1 MTNKA
6 TLLSQNSNTLS
17 LDLDGMTCAACAA
30 RIERVISK
38 NESIESV
45 SVNFPLKKAVIKSNK
60 DFDVDE
66 VIEKISAI
74 GYSAKVTDKKVPEK
88 ENYSKTFLVPFSSL
102 AFSVGVSQAFNTNNS
117 FLAYLLGFIVIFVF
131 GRRFHISAV
140 KKISHFEFN
149 MDTLVSLGSLS
160 SVAVSL
166 LPSSNSDMFLDAG
179 AYIISFVLFGKA
191 VEEIS
196 IQSSIDVSEAIK
208 NSKPQYAKLLSN
220 GMVDVRKVSDLNG
233 GDFIGVSPGEI
244 IPIDGI
250 ITSGS
255 SSTNEDFL
263 TGESK
268 PIHKNTGDEVMAGS
282 INLDGYIEVEVKDGG
297 VSTYDFI
304 EQLILEAQS
313 STPSIQK
320 TLDKI
325 TQFFVPG
332 ILLLSVSTFL
342 YWYFLASTELMRSL
356 EIAISVL
363 VIACPCALGLATPIT
378 LYKASTLGYRDGF
391 LFKNFDKLQNLK
403 ELNKII
409 FDKTGTLTSGI
420 FSIKKIDS
428 GNTQLSENEILSYV
442 ASLEIKSNH
451 PIAKS
456 LLLESERRNLS
467 FFSSKNV
474 KEDIGSGIHGQVN
487 GLDVS
492 IVGKNGIEN
501 ILEITIDDQQAY
513 IYLEED
519 LTVDQDLI
527 TQIKKY
533 YEILILSGD
542 SAEKVSL
549 LAKGLNIKSAMGDQ
563 TPEDKLS
570 YVKNVQKTEGVIFI
584 GDGVNDSPSLQQAD
598 VAITT
603 SISSQI
609 AQASSDIVI
618 HEGGIEKVLNIRDLA
633 LITSR
638 RVRQNL
644 FLAFVYNSLM
654 IPIAVAGSISPKLG
668 ALAMAM
674 SSISV
679 VLNSSRKLTN

>member
-1 MTNKA
+1 MNKA

-60 DFDVDE
+60 DFDVDR

-74 GYSAKVTDKKVPEK
+74 GYSAKVTDKRVPEK
-88 ENYSKTFLVPFSSL
+88 ENYSKTFLIPFFSL
-102 AFSVGVSQAFNTNNS
+102 AFSIGVSQAFNANNS
-117 FLAYLLGFIVIFVF
+117 FLAYLLGFTVIFVF

-160 SVAVSL
+160 SVVVSL

-196 IQSSIDVSEAIK
+196 IQKSIDVSEAIK

-220 GMVDVRKVSDLNG
+220 GMVEVKKVSDLNG

-250 ITSGS
+250 ITAGS

-268 PIHKNTGDEVMAGS
+268 PINKKTGDGVMAGS

-320 TLDKI
+320 TLDRI

-332 ILLLSVSTFL
+332 ILLLSLSTFL
-342 YWYFLASTELMRSL
+342 YRYLLVSTELMRSL

-420 FSIKKIDS
+420 FTIKKIDT
-428 GNTQLSENEILSYV
+428 GNTKLSENEILSYV

-456 LLLESERRNLS
+456 LLLESERKNLS
-467 FFSSKNV
+467 FFSSSNV
-474 KEDIGSGIHGQVN
+474 KEDIGSGIHGIVN

-492 IVGKNGIEN
+492 IVGKNDIEN
-501 ILEITIDDQQAY
+501 MLEVTIDNQQAY
-513 IYLEED
+513 IHLEED

-527 TQIKKY
+527 TEIKKY

-542 SAEKVSL
+542 SSEKVSL
-549 LAKGLNIKSAMGDQ
+549 LAEELNIKHALGDQ
-563 TPEDKLS
+563 APEDKLS
-570 YVKNVQKTEGVIFI
+570 YVKSLQETEGVIFI

-609 AQASSDIVI
+609 AQASSDIII
-618 HEGGIEKVLNIRDLA
+618 HEGGIEKILNIRDLA
-633 LITSR
+633 LRSSR

-644 FLAFVYNSLM
+644 FLAFIYNSLM

>member
-1 MTNKA
+1 
-6 TLLSQNSNTLS
+6 
-17 LDLDGMTCAACAA
+17 MTCAACAA

-102 AFSVGVSQAFNTNNS
+102 AFSVGVSQAFNANNS

-220 GMVDVRKVSDLNG
+220 GMVDVKKVSDLNG

-268 PIHKNTGDEVMAGS
+268 PIHKNTGDDVMAGS

-342 YWYFLASTELMRSL
+342 YWYFLVSTELMRSL

-428 GNTQLSENEILSYV
+428 RNTQLSENEILSYV

-492 IVGKNGIEN
+492 LVGKNGIEN
-501 ILEITIDDQQAY
+501 ILEITIDNQQAY
-513 IYLEED
+513 IHLEED
-519 LTVDQDLI
+519 LTIDQDLI
-527 TQIKKY
+527 TEIKKY
-533 YEILILSGD
+533 YEVLILSGD
-542 SAEKVSL
+542 SSEKVSL
-549 LAKGLNIKSAMGDQ
+549 LAKELNIKSALGDQ
-563 TPEDKLS
+563 TPEEKLS
-570 YVKNVQKTEGVIFI
+570 YVKTVQKTEGVIFI

-618 HEGGIEKVLNIRDLA
+618 HEGGIEKILNIRDLA
-633 LITSR
+633 VITNR

>member
-1 MTNKA
+1 
-6 TLLSQNSNTLS
+6 
-17 LDLDGMTCAACAA
+17 MTCAACAA

-102 AFSVGVSQAFNTNNS
+102 AFSVGVSQAFNANNS

-220 GMVDVRKVSDLNG
+220 GMVDVKKVSDLNG

-342 YWYFLASTELMRSL
+342 YWYFLVSTELMRSL

-428 GNTQLSENEILSYV
+428 RNTKLSENEILSYV

-487 GLDVS
+487 GLNVS

-501 ILEITIDDQQAY
+501 ILEITIDNQQAY
-513 IYLEED
+513 IHLEED
-519 LTVDQDLI
+519 LTIDQDLI
-527 TQIKKY
+527 TEIKKY
-533 YEILILSGD
+533 YEVLILSGD
-542 SAEKVSL
+542 SSEKVSL
-549 LAKGLNIKSAMGDQ
+549 LAKELNIKTALGDQ

>member
-1 MTNKA
+1 
-6 TLLSQNSNTLS
+6 
-17 LDLDGMTCAACAA
+17 MTCAACAA

-102 AFSVGVSQAFNTNNS
+102 AFSVGVSQAFNANNS

-220 GMVDVRKVSDLNG
+220 GMVDVKKVSDLNG

-268 PIHKNTGDEVMAGS
+268 PIHKNTGDDVMAGS

-342 YWYFLASTELMRSL
+342 YWYFLVSTELMRSL

-428 GNTQLSENEILSYV
+428 RNTQLSENEILSYV

-487 GLDVS
+487 GHDVS
-492 IVGKNGIEN
+492 IIGKNGIKN
-501 ILEITIDDQQAY
+501 ILEISIDNQQAY
-513 IYLEED
+513 IHLEED

-527 TQIKKY
+527 TEIKKY
-533 YEILILSGD
+533 YEVLILSGD
-542 SAEKVSL
+542 SSEKVSL
-549 LAKGLNIKSAMGDQ
+549 LAKELNIKSALGDQ
-563 TPEDKLS
+563 TPEEKLS
-570 YVKNVQKTEGVIFI
+570 YVKTVQKTEGVIFI

-618 HEGGIEKVLNIRDLA
+618 HEGGIEKILNIRGLA
-633 LITSR
+633 VITNR

>member
-1 MTNKA
+1 
-6 TLLSQNSNTLS
+6 
-17 LDLDGMTCAACAA
+17 MTCAACAA

-160 SVAVSL
+160 SVVVSL

-196 IQSSIDVSEAIK
+196 IQNSIDVSEAIK

-220 GMVDVRKVSDLNG
+220 GMVEVKKVSDLNG

-250 ITSGS
+250 ITAGS

-268 PIHKNTGDEVMAGS
+268 PIHKNTGDDVMAGS

-342 YWYFLASTELMRSL
+342 YWYFLVSTELMRSL

-420 FSIKKIDS
+420 FSIKKIES
-428 GNTQLSENEILSYV
+428 RNTKLSENEILSYV

-492 IVGKNGIEN
+492 IVGRNGIEN
-501 ILEITIDDQQAY
+501 ILEITIDNQQAY
-513 IYLEED
+513 IHLEED

-527 TQIKKY
+527 TEIKKY

-542 SAEKVSL
+542 SSEKVSL
-549 LAKGLNIKSAMGDQ
+549 LAKELNIKTALGDQ

-570 YVKNVQKTEGVIFI
+570 YVKTVQKTEGVIFI

-603 SISSQI
+603 LISSQI

-633 LITSR
+633 VITSR

>member
-1 MTNKA
+1 MNKA

-60 DFDVDE
+60 DFDVDR

-74 GYSAKVTDKKVPEK
+74 GYSAKVTDKRVPEK
-88 ENYSKTFLVPFSSL
+88 ENYSKTFLIPFFSL
-102 AFSVGVSQAFNTNNS
+102 AFSIGVSQAFNANNS
-117 FLAYLLGFIVIFVF
+117 FLAYLLGFTVIFVF

-160 SVAVSL
+160 SVVVSL

-196 IQSSIDVSEAIK
+196 IQKSIDVSEAIK

-220 GMVDVRKVSDLNG
+220 GMVEVKKVSDLNG

-250 ITSGS
+250 ITAGS

-268 PIHKNTGDEVMAGS
+268 PINKKTGDGVMAGS

-320 TLDKI
+320 TLDRI

-332 ILLLSVSTFL
+332 ILLLSLSTFL
-342 YWYFLASTELMRSL
+342 YRYLLVSTELMRSL

-420 FSIKKIDS
+420 FTIKKIDT
-428 GNTQLSENEILSYV
+428 GNTKLSENEILSYV

-456 LLLESERRNLS
+456 LLLESERKNLS
-467 FFSSKNV
+467 FFSSSNV
-474 KEDIGSGIHGQVN
+474 KEDIGSGIHGIVN
-487 GLDVS
+487 GLNVS
-492 IVGKNGIEN
+492 IVGKNDIEN
-501 ILEITIDDQQAY
+501 MLEVTIDNQQAY
-513 IYLEED
+513 IHLEED

-527 TQIKKY
+527 TEIKKY

-542 SAEKVSL
+542 SSEKVSL
-549 LAKGLNIKSAMGDQ
+549 LAEELNIKHALGDQ
-563 TPEDKLS
+563 APEDKLS
-570 YVKNVQKTEGVIFI
+570 YVKSLQETEGVIFI

-618 HEGGIEKVLNIRDLA
+618 HEGGIEKILNIRDLA
-633 LITSR
+633 LRSSR

-644 FLAFVYNSLM
+644 FLAFIYNSLM

>member
-1 MTNKA
+1 
-6 TLLSQNSNTLS
+6 
-17 LDLDGMTCAACAA
+17 MTCAACAA

-102 AFSVGVSQAFNTNNS
+102 AFSVGVSQAFNANNS

-342 YWYFLASTELMRSL
+342 YWHFLVSTELMRSL

-428 GNTQLSENEILSYV
+428 KNTKLSENEILSYV

-487 GLDVS
+487 GLNVS

-549 LAKGLNIKSAMGDQ
+549 LAKGLNIKTAMGDQ

>member
-1 MTNKA
+1 
-6 TLLSQNSNTLS
+6 
-17 LDLDGMTCAACAA
+17 MTCAACAA

-102 AFSVGVSQAFNTNNS
+102 AFSVGVSQAFNANNS

-166 LPSSNSDMFLDAG
+166 LPSGNNDMFLDAG

-342 YWYFLASTELMRSL
+342 YWHFLVSTELMRSL

-428 GNTQLSENEILSYV
+428 KNTKLSENEILSYV

-474 KEDIGSGIHGQVN
+474 KEDIGSGIYGQVN

-492 IVGKNGIEN
+492 IVGKNGIKN

-549 LAKGLNIKSAMGDQ
+549 LAKGLNIKTAMGDQ

>member
-1 MTNKA
+1 
-6 TLLSQNSNTLS
+6 
-17 LDLDGMTCAACAA
+17 MTCAACAA

-102 AFSVGVSQAFNTNNS
+102 AFSVGVSQAFNANNS

-220 GMVDVRKVSDLNG
+220 GMVDVRRVSDLNG

-342 YWYFLASTELMRSL
+342 YWHFLVSTELMRSL

-378 LYKASTLGYRDGF
+378 IYKASTLGYRDGKIK
-391 LFKNFDKLQNLK
+391 KNFDKLQNLK

-474 KEDIGSGIHGQVN
+474 KEDIGSGIQGQVN

-549 LAKGLNIKSAMGDQ
+549 LAKGLNIKTAMGDQ

-609 AQASSDIVI
+609 AQASSDVVI

>member
-1 MTNKA
+1 MNKA

-38 NESIESV
+38 NDSIESV

-60 DFDVDE
+60 DFDVDR

-74 GYSAKVTDKKVPEK
+74 GYSAKVTDKRVPEK
-88 ENYSKTFLVPFSSL
+88 ENYSKTFLIPFFSL
-102 AFSVGVSQAFNTNNS
+102 AFSIGVSQAFNANNS
-117 FLAYLLGFIVIFVF
+117 FLAYLLGFTVIFVF

-160 SVAVSL
+160 SVVVSL

-196 IQSSIDVSEAIK
+196 IQKSIDVSEAIK

-220 GMVDVRKVSDLNG
+220 GMVEVKKVSDLNG

-250 ITSGS
+250 ITAGS

-268 PIHKNTGDEVMAGS
+268 PINKKTGDGVMAGS

-320 TLDKI
+320 TLDRI

-332 ILLLSVSTFL
+332 ILLLSLSTFL
-342 YWYFLASTELMRSL
+342 YRYLLVSTELMRSL

-420 FSIKKIDS
+420 FTIKKIDT
-428 GNTQLSENEILSYV
+428 GNTKLSENEILSYV

-456 LLLESERRNLS
+456 LLLESERKNLS
-467 FFSSKNV
+467 FFSSSNV
-474 KEDIGSGIHGQVN
+474 KEDIGSGIHGIVN

-492 IVGKNGIEN
+492 IVGKNDIEN
-501 ILEITIDDQQAY
+501 MLEVTIDNQQAY
-513 IYLEED
+513 IHLEED

-527 TQIKKY
+527 TEIKKY

-542 SAEKVSL
+542 SSEKVSL
-549 LAKGLNIKSAMGDQ
+549 LAEELNIKHALGDQ
-563 TPEDKLS
+563 APEDKLS
-570 YVKNVQKTEGVIFI
+570 YVKSLQETEGVIFI

-618 HEGGIEKVLNIRDLA
+618 HEGGIEKILNIRDLA
-633 LITSR
+633 LRSSR

-644 FLAFVYNSLM
+644 FLAFIYNSLM

>member
-1 MTNKA
+1 MNKA

-60 DFDVDE
+60 DFDVDR

-74 GYSAKVTDKKVPEK
+74 GYSAKVTDKRVPEK
-88 ENYSKTFLVPFSSL
+88 ENYSKTFLIPFFSL
-102 AFSVGVSQAFNTNNS
+102 AFSIGVSQAFNASNS
-117 FLAYLLGFIVIFVF
+117 FLAYLLGFTVIFVF

-160 SVAVSL
+160 SVVVSL

-196 IQSSIDVSEAIK
+196 IQKSIDVSEAIK

-220 GMVDVRKVSDLNG
+220 GMVEVKKVSDLNG

-250 ITSGS
+250 ITAGS

-268 PIHKNTGDEVMAGS
+268 PINKKTGDGVMAGS

-320 TLDKI
+320 TLDRI

-332 ILLLSVSTFL
+332 ILLLSLSTFL
-342 YWYFLASTELMRSL
+342 YRYLLVSTELMRSL

-420 FSIKKIDS
+420 FTIKKIDT
-428 GNTQLSENEILSYV
+428 GNTKLSENEILSYV

-456 LLLESERRNLS
+456 LLLESERKNLS
-467 FFSSKNV
+467 FFSSSNV
-474 KEDIGSGIHGQVN
+474 KEDIGSGIHGIVN

-492 IVGKNGIEN
+492 IVGKNDIEN
-501 ILEITIDDQQAY
+501 MLEVTIDNQQAY
-513 IYLEED
+513 IHLEED

-527 TQIKKY
+527 TEIKKY

-542 SAEKVSL
+542 SSEKVSL
-549 LAKGLNIKSAMGDQ
+549 LAEELNIKHALGDQ
-563 TPEDKLS
+563 APEDKLS
-570 YVKNVQKTEGVIFI
+570 YVKSLQETEGVIFI

-618 HEGGIEKVLNIRDLA
+618 HEGGIEKILNIRDLA
-633 LITSR
+633 LRSSR

-644 FLAFVYNSLM
+644 FLAFIYNSLM

>member
-1 MTNKA
+1 MYA
-6 TLLSQNSNTLS
+6 EP
-17 LDLDGMTCAACAA
+17 LDL
-30 RIERVISK
+30 
-38 NESIESV
+38 
-45 SVNFPLKKAVIKSNK
+45 
-60 DFDVDE
+60 
-66 VIEKISAI
+66 
-74 GYSAKVTDKKVPEK
+74 
-88 ENYSKTFLVPFSSL
+88 
-102 AFSVGVSQAFNTNNS
+102 
-117 FLAYLLGFIVIFVF
+117 
-131 GRRFHISAV
+131 
-140 KKISHFEFN
+140 
-149 MDTLVSLGSLS
+149 
-160 SVAVSL
+160 
-166 LPSSNSDMFLDAG
+166 
-179 AYIISFVLFGKA
+179 
-191 VEEIS
+191 
-196 IQSSIDVSEAIK
+196 
-208 NSKPQYAKLLSN
+208 
-220 GMVDVRKVSDLNG
+220 
-233 GDFIGVSPGEI
+233 
-244 IPIDGI
+244 
-250 ITSGS
+250 
-255 SSTNEDFL
+255 
-263 TGESK
+263 
-268 PIHKNTGDEVMAGS
+268 
-282 INLDGYIEVEVKDGG
+282 
-297 VSTYDFI
+297 
-304 EQLILEAQS
+304 
-313 STPSIQK
+313 QK
-320 TLDKI
+320 
-325 TQFFVPG
+325 G
-332 ILLLSVSTFL
+332 
-342 YWYFLASTELMRSL
+342 
-356 EIAISVL
+356 
-363 VIACPCALGLATPIT
+363 
-378 LYKASTLGYRDGF
+378 
-391 LFKNFDKLQNLK
+391 
-403 ELNKII
+403 II

-428 GNTQLSENEILSYV
+428 RNTKLSENEILSYV

-549 LAKGLNIKSAMGDQ
+549 LAKGLNIKTAMGDQ

>member
-1 MTNKA
+1 
-6 TLLSQNSNTLS
+6 
-17 LDLDGMTCAACAA
+17 MTCAACAA

-102 AFSVGVSQAFNTNNS
+102 ALSVGVSQAFNANNS

-220 GMVDVRKVSDLNG
+220 GMVDVKKVSDLNG

-268 PIHKNTGDEVMAGS
+268 PIHKNTGDDVMAGS

-342 YWYFLASTELMRSL
+342 YWYFLVSTELMRSL

-378 LYKASTLGYRDGF
+378 LYKASSLGYRDGF

-428 GNTQLSENEILSYV
+428 RNTQLSENEILSYV

-501 ILEITIDDQQAY
+501 ILEITIDNQQAY
-513 IYLEED
+513 IHLEED

-527 TQIKKY
+527 TEIKKY
-533 YEILILSGD
+533 YEVLILSGD
-542 SAEKVSL
+542 SSEKVSL
-549 LAKGLNIKSAMGDQ
+549 LAKELNIKSALGDQ

-570 YVKNVQKTEGVIFI
+570 YVKTVQKTEGVIFI

-618 HEGGIEKVLNIRDLA
+618 HEGGIEKILNIRDLA
-633 LITSR
+633 VITNR

>member
-1 MTNKA
+1 MNKA

-60 DFDVDE
+60 DFDVDR

-74 GYSAKVTDKKVPEK
+74 GYSAKVTDKRVPEK

-102 AFSVGVSQAFNTNNS
+102 AFSVGVSQAFNANNS

-342 YWYFLASTELMRSL
+342 YWHFLVSTELMRSL

-428 GNTQLSENEILSYV
+428 KNTKLSENEILSYV

-618 HEGGIEKVLNIRDLA
+618 HEGGIEKILNIRDLA
-633 LITSR
+633 IRSSR

-644 FLAFVYNSLM
+644 FLAFIYNSLM

>member
-1 MTNKA
+1 M
-6 TLLSQNSNTLS
+6 SQNSNTLS

-160 SVAVSL
+160 SVVVSL

-196 IQSSIDVSEAIK
+196 IQNSIDVSEAIK

-220 GMVDVRKVSDLNG
+220 GMVEVKKVSDLNG

-250 ITSGS
+250 ITAGS

-268 PIHKNTGDEVMAGS
+268 PIHKNTGDDVMAGS

-342 YWYFLASTELMRSL
+342 YWYFLVSTELMRSL

-420 FSIKKIDS
+420 FSIKKIES
-428 GNTQLSENEILSYV
+428 RNTKLSENEILSYV

-474 KEDIGSGIHGQVN
+474 KEDIGSGIQGQVN

-492 IVGKNGIEN
+492 IVGRNGIEN
-501 ILEITIDDQQAY
+501 ILEITIDNQQAY
-513 IYLEED
+513 IHLEED

-527 TQIKKY
+527 TEIKKY

-542 SAEKVSL
+542 SSEKVSL
-549 LAKGLNIKSAMGDQ
+549 LAKELNIKTALGDQ

-570 YVKNVQKTEGVIFI
+570 YVKTVQKTEGVIFI

-609 AQASSDIVI
+609 AQASSDVVI

-633 LITSR
+633 VITSR

>member
-1 MTNKA
+1 
-6 TLLSQNSNTLS
+6 
-17 LDLDGMTCAACAA
+17 MTCAACAA

-60 DFDVDE
+60 NFDVDE
-66 VIEKISAI
+66 VIEKISTI

-102 AFSVGVSQAFNTNNS
+102 AFSVGVSQAFNANNS

-220 GMVDVRKVSDLNG
+220 GMVDVKKVSDLNG

-268 PIHKNTGDEVMAGS
+268 PIHKNTGDDVMAGS

-342 YWYFLASTELMRSL
+342 YWYFLVSTELMRSL

-428 GNTQLSENEILSYV
+428 RNTQLSENEILSYV

-487 GLDVS
+487 GHDVS

-501 ILEITIDDQQAY
+501 ILEITIDNQQAY
-513 IYLEED
+513 IHLEED

-527 TQIKKY
+527 TEIKKY
-533 YEILILSGD
+533 YEVLILSGD
-542 SAEKVSL
+542 SSEKVSL
-549 LAKGLNIKSAMGDQ
+549 LAKELNIKSALGDQ
-563 TPEDKLS
+563 TPEEKLS
-570 YVKNVQKTEGVIFI
+570 YVKTVQKTEGVIFI

-618 HEGGIEKVLNIRDLA
+618 HEGGIEKILNIRGLA
-633 LITSR
+633 VITNR

>member
-1 MTNKA
+1 MNKA

-60 DFDVDE
+60 DFDVDR

-74 GYSAKVTDKKVPEK
+74 GYSAKVTDKRVPEK
-88 ENYSKTFLVPFSSL
+88 ENYSKTFLIPFFSL
-102 AFSVGVSQAFNTNNS
+102 AFSIGVSQAFNVNNS
-117 FLAYLLGFIVIFVF
+117 FLAYLLGFTVIFVF

-160 SVAVSL
+160 SVVVSL

-196 IQSSIDVSEAIK
+196 IQKSIDVSEAIK

-220 GMVDVRKVSDLNG
+220 GMVEVKKVSDLNG

-250 ITSGS
+250 ITAGS

-268 PIHKNTGDEVMAGS
+268 PINKKTGDGVMAGS

-320 TLDKI
+320 TLDRI

-332 ILLLSVSTFL
+332 ILLLSLSTFL
-342 YWYFLASTELMRSL
+342 YRYLLVSTELMRSL

-420 FSIKKIDS
+420 FTIKKIDT
-428 GNTQLSENEILSYV
+428 GNTKLSENEILSYV

-456 LLLESERRNLS
+456 LLLESERKNLS
-467 FFSSKNV
+467 FFSSSNV
-474 KEDIGSGIHGQVN
+474 KEDIGSGIHGIVN

-492 IVGKNGIEN
+492 IVGKNDIEN
-501 ILEITIDDQQAY
+501 MLEVTIDNQQAY
-513 IYLEED
+513 IHLEED

-527 TQIKKY
+527 TEIKKY

-542 SAEKVSL
+542 SSEKVSL
-549 LAKGLNIKSAMGDQ
+549 LAEELNIKHALGDQ
-563 TPEDKLS
+563 APEDKLS
-570 YVKNVQKTEGVIFI
+570 YVKSLQETEGVIFI

-618 HEGGIEKVLNIRDLA
+618 HEGGIEKILNIRDLA
-633 LITSR
+633 LRSSR

-644 FLAFVYNSLM
+644 FLAFIYNSLM

>member
-160 SVAVSL
+160 SVVVSL

-196 IQSSIDVSEAIK
+196 IQNSIDVSEAIK

-220 GMVDVRKVSDLNG
+220 GMVEVKKVSDLNG

-250 ITSGS
+250 ITAGS

-268 PIHKNTGDEVMAGS
+268 PIHKNTGDDVMAGS

-342 YWYFLASTELMRSL
+342 YWYFLVSTELMRSL

-420 FSIKKIDS
+420 FSIKKIES
-428 GNTQLSENEILSYV
+428 RNTKLSENEILSYV

-474 KEDIGSGIHGQVN
+474 KEDIGSGIQGQVN

-492 IVGKNGIEN
+492 IVGRNGIEN
-501 ILEITIDDQQAY
+501 ILEITIDNQQAY
-513 IYLEED
+513 IHLEED

-527 TQIKKY
+527 TEIKKY

-542 SAEKVSL
+542 SSEKVSL
-549 LAKGLNIKSAMGDQ
+549 LAKELNIKTALGDQ

-570 YVKNVQKTEGVIFI
+570 YVKTVQKTEGVIFI

-609 AQASSDIVI
+609 AQASSDVVI

-633 LITSR
+633 VITSR

>member
-1 MTNKA
+1 M
-6 TLLSQNSNTLS
+6 SQNSNTLS

-74 GYSAKVTDKKVPEK
+74 GYSARVTDKKVPEK

-102 AFSVGVSQAFNTNNS
+102 AFSVGVSQAFNANNS

-220 GMVDVRKVSDLNG
+220 GMVDVKKVSDLNG

-268 PIHKNTGDEVMAGS
+268 PIHKNTGDDVMAGS

-342 YWYFLASTELMRSL
+342 YWYFLVSTELMRSL

-420 FSIKKIDS
+420 FSIKK
-428 GNTQLSENEILSYV
+428 
-442 ASLEIKSNH
+442 
-451 PIAKS
+451 
-456 LLLESERRNLS
+456 
-467 FFSSKNV
+467 
-474 KEDIGSGIHGQVN
+474 
-487 GLDVS
+487 
-492 IVGKNGIEN
+492 
-501 ILEITIDDQQAY
+501 
-513 IYLEED
+513 
-519 LTVDQDLI
+519 
-527 TQIKKY
+527 
-533 YEILILSGD
+533 
-542 SAEKVSL
+542 
-549 LAKGLNIKSAMGDQ
+549 
-563 TPEDKLS
+563 
-570 YVKNVQKTEGVIFI
+570 
-584 GDGVNDSPSLQQAD
+584 
-598 VAITT
+598 
-603 SISSQI
+603 
-609 AQASSDIVI
+609 
-618 HEGGIEKVLNIRDLA
+618 
-633 LITSR
+633 
-638 RVRQNL
+638 
-644 FLAFVYNSLM
+644 
-654 IPIAVAGSISPKLG
+654 
-668 ALAMAM
+668 
-674 SSISV
+674 
-679 VLNSSRKLTN
+679 

>member
-1 MTNKA
+1 
-6 TLLSQNSNTLS
+6 
-17 LDLDGMTCAACAA
+17 MTCAACAA

-60 DFDVDE
+60 DFDVDR

-102 AFSVGVSQAFNTNNS
+102 AFSVGVSQAFNANNS
-117 FLAYLLGFIVIFVF
+117 FLAYLLGFTVIFVF

-160 SVAVSL
+160 SVVVSL

-196 IQSSIDVSEAIK
+196 IQNSIDVSEAIK

-220 GMVDVRKVSDLNG
+220 GMVEVKKVSDLNG
-233 GDFIGVSPGEI
+233 GDFIGISPGEI

-250 ITSGS
+250 ITAGS

-268 PIHKNTGDEVMAGS
+268 PINKKTGDGVMAGS

-320 TLDKI
+320 TLDRI

-332 ILLLSVSTFL
+332 ILLLSLSTFL
-342 YWYFLASTELMRSL
+342 YRYLLVSTELMRSL

-420 FSIKKIDS
+420 FTIKKIDT
-428 GNTQLSENEILSYV
+428 GNTKLLENEILSYV

-467 FFSSKNV
+467 FFSSSNV
-474 KEDIGSGIHGQVN
+474 KEDIGSGIHGLVN

-492 IVGKNGIEN
+492 IVGKNDIEN
-501 ILEITIDDQQAY
+501 MLEITIDKHQAY
-513 IYLEED
+513 IHLEED

-527 TQIKKY
+527 NEIKKY

-542 SAEKVSL
+542 SSEKVSL
-549 LAKGLNIKSAMGDQ
+549 LAKELNIENALGDQ
-563 TPEDKLS
+563 APEDKLA
-570 YVKNVQKTEGVIFI
+570 YVKSLQETEGVIFI

-618 HEGGIEKVLNIRDLA
+618 HEGGIEKILNIRDLA
-633 LITSR
+633 IRSSR

-644 FLAFVYNSLM
+644 FLAFIYNSLM

>member
-1 MTNKA
+1 
-6 TLLSQNSNTLS
+6 
-17 LDLDGMTCAACAA
+17 MTCAACAA

-102 AFSVGVSQAFNTNNS
+102 AFSVGVSQAFNANNS

-160 SVAVSL
+160 SVTVSL

-342 YWYFLASTELMRSL
+342 YWHFLVSTELMRSL

-428 GNTQLSENEILSYV
+428 RNTKLSENEILSYV

-487 GLDVS
+487 GLNVS

-501 ILEITIDDQQAY
+501 ILEITIDNQQAY
-513 IYLEED
+513 IHLEED

-527 TQIKKY
+527 TEIKKY

-542 SAEKVSL
+542 SSEKVSL
-549 LAKGLNIKSAMGDQ
+549 LAKELNIKTALGDQ

-570 YVKNVQKTEGVIFI
+570 YVKTVQKTEGVIFI

-633 LITSR
+633 VITSR

>member
-1 MTNKA
+1 
-6 TLLSQNSNTLS
+6 
-17 LDLDGMTCAACAA
+17 MTCAACAA

-102 AFSVGVSQAFNTNNS
+102 AFSVGVSQAFNANNS

-220 GMVDVRKVSDLNG
+220 GMVDVKKVSDLNG

-268 PIHKNTGDEVMAGS
+268 PIHKNTGDDVMAGS

-342 YWYFLASTELMRSL
+342 YWYFLVSTELMRSL

-391 LFKNFDKLQNLK
+391 LFKNFDRLQNLK

-428 GNTQLSENEILSYV
+428 RNTQLSENEILSYV

-492 IVGKNGIEN
+492 LVGKNGIEN
-501 ILEITIDDQQAY
+501 ILEITIDNQQAY
-513 IYLEED
+513 IHLEED
-519 LTVDQDLI
+519 LTIDQDLI
-527 TQIKKY
+527 TEIKKY
-533 YEILILSGD
+533 YEVLILSGD
-542 SAEKVSL
+542 SSEKVSL
-549 LAKGLNIKSAMGDQ
+549 LAKELNIKSALGDQ

-570 YVKNVQKTEGVIFI
+570 YVKTVQKTEGVIFI

-618 HEGGIEKVLNIRDLA
+618 HEGGIEKILNIRGLA
-633 LITSR
+633 VITNR

>member
-1 MTNKA
+1 
-6 TLLSQNSNTLS
+6 
-17 LDLDGMTCAACAA
+17 MTCAACAA

-102 AFSVGVSQAFNTNNS
+102 AFSVGVSQAFNANNS

-342 YWYFLASTELMRSL
+342 YWHFLVSTELMRSL

-428 GNTQLSENEILSYV
+428 KNTKLSENEILSYV

-474 KEDIGSGIHGQVN
+474 KEDIGSGIYGQVN

-492 IVGKNGIEN
+492 IVGKNGIKN

-549 LAKGLNIKSAMGDQ
+549 LAKGLNIKTAMGDQ

-570 YVKNVQKTEGVIFI
+570 YVKNVQKTEGIIFI

>member
-1 MTNKA
+1 
-6 TLLSQNSNTLS
+6 
-17 LDLDGMTCAACAA
+17 MTCAACAA

-102 AFSVGVSQAFNTNNS
+102 AFSVGVSQAFNANNS

-220 GMVDVRKVSDLNG
+220 GMVDVKKVSDLNG

-268 PIHKNTGDEVMAGS
+268 PIHKNTGDDVMAGS

-342 YWYFLASTELMRSL
+342 YWHFLVSTELMRSL

-391 LFKNFDKLQNLK
+391 LFKSFDRLQNLK

-428 GNTQLSENEILSYV
+428 RNTQLSENEILSYV

-487 GLDVS
+487 GHDVS

-501 ILEITIDDQQAY
+501 ILEITIDNQQAY
-513 IYLEED
+513 IHLEED

-527 TQIKKY
+527 TEIKKY
-533 YEILILSGD
+533 YEVLILSGD
-542 SAEKVSL
+542 SSEKVSL
-549 LAKGLNIKSAMGDQ
+549 LAKELNIKSALGDQ
-563 TPEDKLS
+563 TPEEKLS
-570 YVKNVQKTEGVIFI
+570 YVKTVQKTEGVIFI

-618 HEGGIEKVLNIRDLA
+618 HEGGIEKILNIRGLA
-633 LITSR
+633 VITNR